1 MRQVGDITGRARAER
16 FLNFLAAQ
24 GIQAEAREDE
34 GGGDRQTIWVIDEDQ
49 LAEAEQHFVSF
60 KVSPD
65 AAVFN
70 AAPAAKPKAPPK
82 AEGGRS
88 RYIDVRTEVFG
99 RNKLGWTSVTMIL
112 IIASVALTIFS
123 GTPRGLELK
132 RLLYFSEYMSLDF
145 PEIRDGQVWRLVTP
159 IFLHSGFIHLLFNML
174 WVYQLGGAIEA
185 NEGKLYLLAFT
196 VVFAALVDT
205 AQYLVSGPAFLGFS
219 GVTYAY
225 LGYVW
230 MMSRYQPAS
239 RYFISRDTVIMM
251 VIWIGVCYTGLLG
264 PIANTQHVVGF
275 LSGTLFGWLRSGYFL
290 TLIRRR
296 RYKKS

>member
-1 MRQVGDITGRARAER
+1 MRQVGEINGRARAER

-24 GIQAEAREDE
+24 GIQAEAREEDE
-34 GGGDRQTIWVIDEDQ
+34 GGERQSIWVIDEDQ
-49 LAEAEQHFVSF
+49 LAEAEQHFVSY

-65 AAVFN
+65 AQVFDASPQPKAK
-70 AAPAAKPKAPPK
+70 AAPRGEA
-82 AEGGRS
+82 GRS

-99 RNKLGWTSVTMIL
+99 RNALSWTSVTMIMIVL
-112 IIASVALTIFS
+112 SVGLTILS

-132 RLLYFSEYMSLDF
+132 RLLYYSEYMSFDF
-145 PEIRDGQVWRLVTP
+145 PEIRDWQLWRLVTP

-174 WVYQLGGAIEA
+174 WVWQLGGAIEQ
-185 NEGKLYLLAFT
+185 NEGKIYLVAFT
-196 VVFAALVDT
+196 VVFAAFVNT

-230 MMSRYQPAS
+230 MMTKYQAGS
-239 RYFISRDTVIMM
+239 RYFVARDTVVMM

-264 PIANTQHVVGF
+264 PIANTQHVAGF
-275 LSGTLFGWLRSGYFL
+275 LSGTAFGFLRSGYVI
-290 TLIRRR
+290 TLIRRKK
-296 RYKKS
+296 YKG